1 MEPDR
6 QAVISQLA
14 DLICAVEC
22 SHPLRVAIDG
32 VDAAGKTMLADELVV
47 PLQTMG
53 RVVIRAS
60 VDGFHNPRTVRYQRG
75 ADSPEGY
82 YRDSFNHGAI
92 LRAVLN
98 PLGPDGNRKIR
109 RTGFD
114 FRADEPTNQLR
125 IEVPEVAILLF
136 DGVFLWHPTLK
147 SYWDFLIFVE
157 VDFNIS
163 IARAV
168 ARKPRIIIFDEATNA
183 LDSDTEDMIM
193 QTIYNIKK
201 DITIFI
207 VAHRVTTLKKCNKII
222 KLEEGKVRVV
232 RQL

>member
-168 ARKPRIIIFDEATNA
+168 ARDVQDSPGDLNSQVVQDRYNRRYVPGQQIYFNEAQPKNFADVIFEN
-183 LDSDTEDMIM
+183 
-193 QTIYNIKK
+193 N
-201 DITIFI
+201 DID
-207 VAHRVTTLKKCNKII
+207 HPNLII
-222 KLEEGKVRVV
+222 K
-232 RQL
+232 